1 MGEVILVASGK
12 GGVGKTS
19 FVANGGVV
27 LSQMGYKVLLIDMNM
42 GLRNL
47 DIYLGIE
54 SKVVYDIADVLTGMC
69 RVKQATVKDR
79 KEAHFLSIVPD
90 TKIHKVAVGS
100 TYEAKLSFICLSL
113 RTALRFR

>member
-42 GLRNL
+42 GLR
-47 DIYLGIE
+47 
-54 SKVVYDIADVLTGMC
+54 
-69 RVKQATVKDR
+69 KQSG
-79 KEAHFLSIVPD
+79 L
-90 TKIHKVAVGS
+90 
-100 TYEAKLSFICLSL
+100 
-113 RTALRFR
+113 